1 MTLDACTSQPLDIS
15 NLLEPTQTEL
25 ARQGFVSALRKHVM
39 VNLSSDM
46 HKDYVTNVKPT
57 CVATHGPE
65 SVTPR
70 DVKNAMEK
78 RLLYRVW
85 SSLRYNAQE
94 MVWASVQGVVERAL
108 PKMNELAKDAADT
121 NPASGSLR
129 LNPNLE
135 IPKYVS
141 ALDVHLM
148 PGCYHTEYTDD
159 DVAQGAVQFAGGDV
173 FRGGFRHRKGNPGGV
188 AESIANYLK
197 LKHPDFKPKRI
208 LDMGCNTGKNL
219 FPYLDVY
226 PEAEAHGV
234 DVGAPL
240 LRFGHAMASH
250 ENRAVHFSQQNAE
263 GLDFKDD
270 SFDIVTSSF
279 FLHELPI
286 KSIKAIFAEAYRVL
300 RPGGLMVHMELPP
313 NSEVDPYYGF
323 YLDWDTGPNNN
334 EPFYAQF
341 RNQDVL
347 GLCEDVGFDAE
358 QCIKLLIPNYGSFG
372 LENFKD
378 FVNEQRVA
386 PKHGNGAS
394 WFIFGAWV
402 QT

>member
-1 MTLDACTSQPLDIS
+1 MLDQGTTETPDIAS
-15 NLLEPTQTEL
+15 LIEPTSAEL

-46 HKDYVTNVKPT
+46 RQAYDANVVPKYLAENGRP
-57 CVATHGPE
+57 PE
-65 SVTPR
+65 TPR
-70 DVKNAMEK
+70 DVQKAMAPQT
-78 RLLYRVW
+78 LYRMW

-94 MVWASVQGVVERAL
+94 MVWASVQDSVERAL
-108 PKMNELAKDAADT
+108 PNMINVAEDAANT
-121 NPASGSLR
+121 NPAGGSLR
-129 LNPNLE
+129 LNPELE
-135 IPKYVS
+135 IPRYVS

-148 PGCYHTEYTDD
+148 PGCFHTEHTPN
-159 DVAQGAVQFAGGDV
+159 DVAQGAVQVAGGDV

-188 AESIANYLK
+188 GESIAQYLK
-197 LKHPDFKPKRI
+197 QKHPDFKPKRI

-219 FPYLDVY
+219 YPYLDVF
-226 PEAEAHGV
+226 PELEAHGI

-240 LRFGHAMASH
+240 LRFGHAVASH
-250 ENRAVHFSQQNAE
+250 EGKPVHFSQQNAE
-263 GLDFKDD
+263 HLEFEDN

-279 FLHELPI
+279 FLHELPV
-286 KSIKAIFAEAYRVL
+286 KSTKAIFAEARRVL

-334 EPFYAQF
+334 EPFYAEF
-341 RNQDVL
+341 RDQDL
-347 GLCEDVGFDAE
+347 ATLCCGSGFCQDKYF
-358 QCIKLLIPNYGSFG
+358 QILIPNYSSFG
-372 LENFKD
+372 AERFRA
-378 FVNEQRVA
+378 FVNGEVPS

-402 QT
+402 

>member
-1 MTLDACTSQPLDIS
+1 MLDQSISQLPDIS
-15 NLLEPTQTEL
+15 GLLEPTQTEL

-39 VNLSSDM
+39 VNLAADM
-46 HKDYVTNVKPT
+46 RKDYDTNVKT
-57 CVATHGPE
+57 GYATSHGAEPE
-65 SVTPR
+65 TPR
-70 DVKNAMEK
+70 DVKKAMET

-94 MVWASVQGVVERAL
+94 MVWASVQDGVERAL
-108 PKMNELAKDAADT
+108 PGMIELARNAADT
-121 NPASGSLR
+121 NPAGGSLR
-129 LNPNLE
+129 LNSDLQ
-135 IPKYVS
+135 IPRYVS

-148 PGCYHTEYTDD
+148 PGCFHTEHTTD
-159 DVAQGAVQFAGGDV
+159 DVAQGAVQVAGGDV

-188 AESIANYLK
+188 GESIAHYLK
-197 LKHPDFKPKRI
+197 FKHPDFKPKRI

-240 LRFGHAMASH
+240 LRFGHAVASH
-250 ENRAVHFSQQNAE
+250 ENRAVHFSQQDAE
-263 GLDFKDD
+263 NLDFEDD

-279 FLHELPI
+279 FLHELPV
-286 KSIKAIFAEAYRVL
+286 KSTKAIFAEAKRVL
-300 RPGGLMVHMELPP
+300 KPGGLMVHMELPP

-334 EPFYAQF
+334 EPFYAEF
-341 RNQDVL
+341 RNQDVI
-347 GLCEDVGFDAE
+347 GLCQGVGFEADK
-358 QCIKLLIPNYGSFG
+358 CIKLLIPNYSSFG
-372 LENFKD
+372 PDNFKA
-378 FVNEQRVA
+378 FVDGEKDA
-386 PKHGNGAS
+386 PQHGNGAS

-402 QT
+402 